1 MLKSTVRCLA
11 RGSDFEGAELEEA
24 LAESAFLPEGYEAP
38 RSSSAQ
44 LGAAISTASPA
55 TLRQRALGVVS
66 HYGCQGGC
74 SGFGGRGD
82 AVELEGVNRFWRELS
97 RRVL

>member
-1 MLKSTVRCLA
+1 LR
-11 RGSDFEGAELEEA
+11 
-24 LAESAFLPEGYEAP
+24 AP
-38 RSSSAQ
+38 SSRRHSPSRRSCQKVTRRRSSSAQ
-44 LGAAISTASPA
+44 LGASISTASPA

>member
-24 LAESAFLPEGYEAP
+24 LAESAFQKVTRR